1 MLISYQIAYFLK
13 CTRCIS
19 SYSVEGFER
28 LGQEG
33 KKIPQIPHNPKGIA
47 ARPIIPLWRCP
58 SAGGNQREEAIIAG
72 MDTRWLAERVEEI
85 EAFLEAWIECTEED
99 LRSVV
104 APLEWKTY
112 LLLKSGKRSETQS
125 TERKNL
131 SVLWVSERFLVSPAV
146 IEIRE

>member
-1 MLISYQIAYFLK
+1 
-13 CTRCIS
+13 
-19 SYSVEGFER
+19 
-28 LGQEG
+28 
-33 KKIPQIPHNPKGIA
+33 
-47 ARPIIPLWRCP
+47 
-58 SAGGNQREEAIIAG
+58 